1 MTDFAP
7 VAGTLPPGAVVTMG
21 TSSSWAFFV
30 DLARFAFGFFDTRS
44 LAGDFSAPV
53 GRTASASGA
62 GSTASALSANV
73 AVQKI
78 EMKKRASFIGPG
90 N

>member
-21 TSSSWAFFV
+21 TSSSAFFF
-30 DLARFAFGFFDTRS
+30 DLVRFAFGFFDTRS

-53 GRTASASGA
+53 GRTTSGSGS
-62 GSTASALSANV
+62 GSTANALSANV
-73 AVQKI
+73 AVQKS
-78 EMKKRASFIGPG
+78 EMKTRASFIGLG

>member
-1 MTDFAP
+1 LRP
-7 VAGTLPPGAVVTMG
+7 WPP
-21 TSSSWAFFV
+21 SSCAFFF

-53 GRTASASGA
+53 GRTTSGSGS
-62 GSTASALSANV
+62 GSTANALSANV
-73 AVQKI
+73 AVQKS
-78 EMKKRASFIGPG
+78 EMKMRASFIGPG